1 MSTRI
6 TENFISQPKTITM
19 EKQLF
24 VIDGYRIWAITYE
37 EAYESYLRILK
48 F

>member
-1 MSTRI
+1 MLKT
-6 TENFISQPKTITM
+6 THMENK
-19 EKQLF
+19 LF
-24 VIDGYRIWAITYE
+24 VIDGYRIWAFTYD

>member
-1 MSTRI
+1 
-6 TENFISQPKTITM
+6 M

-24 VIDGYRIWAITYE
+24 IIDGYRIWAMSYD
-37 EAYESYLRILK
+37 EAVEHYKMIIR

>member
-1 MSTRI
+1 MGI
-6 TENFISQPKTITM
+6 LWLGVMLKNKIM

-24 VIDGYRIWAITYE
+24 VIDGYRIWAFTYE

>member
-1 MSTRI
+1 MGI
-6 TENFISQPKTITM
+6 LWLGIMLKTTHM
-19 EKQLF
+19 EKKLF
-24 VIDGYRIWAITYE
+24 VIDGYRIWAFTYD

>member
-1 MSTRI
+1 
-6 TENFISQPKTITM
+6 M

-24 VIDGYRIWAITYE
+24 VIDGYRIWAFTYE
-37 EAYESYLRILK
+37 QAYESYLRIIK